1 MDGSAKSWY
10 FRMKGGGCGMNWQR
24 CSAIADR
31 FNVRI
36 EPIECP
42 LDEGSRTFVF
52 SSDTYRQYVFVHSGG
67 GEAELDGWQ
76 TQLLPGDTIFI
87 PAHAHASV
95 EFRSEERRV
104 GKECVSTCRSWWSP
118 YN

>member
-1 MDGSAKSWY
+1 MDVSAKSWY
-10 FRMKGGGCGMNWQR
+10 FRMKGGGCGMNGQR
-24 CSAIADR
+24 GSAIADR

-76 TQLLPGDTIFI
+76 TQPLPGDTIFI
-87 PAHAHASV
+87 P
-95 EFRSEERRV
+95 RSEEHTSELQSLMRTSYAV
-104 GKECVSTCRSWWSP
+104 FCWKKK
-118 YN
+118 NK

>member
-1 MDGSAKSWY
+1 MDVSAKSWY
-10 FRMKGGGCGMNWQR
+10 FRMKGGGCGMNGQR
-24 CSAIADR
+24 GSAIADR

-67 GEAELDGWQ
+67 GEAELDGWK
-76 TQLLPGDTIFI
+76 TQLLPGDTLFI
-87 PAHAHASV
+87 PVH
-95 EFRSEERRV
+95 RSEEHTSELLSL
-104 GKECVSTCRSWWSP
+104 KRSSYATVWLKK
-118 YN
+118 NK

>member
-1 MDGSAKSWY
+1 MDG
-10 FRMKGGGCGMNWQR
+10 QR
-24 CSAIADR
+24 GSAIADR
-31 FNVRI
+31 FHLRI

-76 TQLLPGDTIFI
+76 TQLLPGDTIFF
-87 PAHAHASV
+87 PAH
-95 EFRSEERRV
+95 RSDERRV
-104 GKECVSTCRSWWSP
+104 GTECVSKCRSRWSP
-118 YN
+118 HHKTN